1 MVVSERELL
10 ALPAVERQRLAATL
24 LDAGCPMDV
33 TTADRRRRRRF
44 LALMAV
50 AVIVLAVWI
59 VGLGTTLPQTET
71 VGQWRLVWIGFD
83 VALLVAFSVC
93 GWAAWR
99 GRQLL
104 IPATL
109 VTGTLLFCDAWF
121 DTVLSWNT
129 DERWWSVASAAAVE
143 IPLAIWF
150 WWLSGRLVRR
160 TVAIARSRMAI
171 AGVVPPLREMRLFDP
186 MLVGPDGSRAR
197 DTGTLDA

>member
-10 ALPAVERQRLAATL
+10 ALPAAERQQLVTALIT
-24 LDAGCPMDV
+24 AGCPVDV
-33 TTADRRRRRRF
+33 PAADRKRRRRF
-44 LALMAV
+44 LAMTGV
-50 AVIVLAVWI
+50 AVVGLAIWI

-71 VGQWRLVWIGFD
+71 VNQWRLVWVGFD
-83 VALLVAFSVC
+83 IGLLIAFAVC
-93 GWAAWR
+93 GWAAWK

-129 DERWWSVASAAAVE
+129 DERGWSVASAAAIE
-143 IPLAIWF
+143 IPFAIWF

-160 TVAIARSRMAI
+160 TVAIARTRLAI
-171 AGVVPPLREMRLFDP
+171 AGEVPPLREMRLFDP
-186 MLVGPDGSRAR
+186 LLDGRA
-197 DTGTLDA
+197 A